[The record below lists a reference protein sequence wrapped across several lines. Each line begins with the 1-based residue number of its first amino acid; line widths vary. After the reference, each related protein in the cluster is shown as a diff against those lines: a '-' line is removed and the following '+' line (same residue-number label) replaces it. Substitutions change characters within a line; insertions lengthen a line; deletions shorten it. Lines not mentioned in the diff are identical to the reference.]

1 MSVSNVIIVIY
12 KWIFLYLKK
21 YFINAYLNKA
31 TSHLQANVS
40 LSVVSK
46 RIVLAFEVEVLA
58 AMYTF
63 H

>member
-12 KWIFLYLKK
+12 KWIFLYFKK
-21 YFINAYLNKA
+21 YFINAYLNKDI
-31 TSHLQANVS
+31 SHLQANVS
-40 LSVVSK
+40 LSLISE

-58 AMYTF
+58 AMYTV